1 MKKDKEKDV
10 LEPEEEENYNDM
22 YDVVKATLK
31 VHSPHDTL
39 NSDFII
45 ADLQPNIFENTAVIY
60 IKEHLNIMVAINNYL
75 VIEGDAEYKL
85 LTQKLLLDEVIS
97 ITNLSRADK
106 GKVLLAILDYIKGQ
120 GNVGQTP
127 NVEEVQKKNIV
138 SKMIDKMTGKGKEE

>member
-1 MKKDKEKDV
+1 MKKEKEENV
-10 LEPEEEENYNDM
+10 LEPEEENYNDM

-45 ADLQPNIFENTAVIY
+45 ADLRSEIFENTAVIY

-75 VIEGDAEYKL
+75 TIEGDEQHKIM
-85 LTQKLLLDEVIS
+85 TQKLLLDEVIS
-97 ITNLSRADK
+97 IVNLSRADK

-127 NVEEVQKKNIV
+127 NVEEIQKKGIV
-138 SKMIDKMTGKGKEE
+138 TKMMDKISGKKEE